1 LTPGK
6 TWQAIGRMLWGLG
19 QSPEMEEKSHT
30 ASEGQLEDRAV
41 RARGSILLRQ
51 GSSCC
56 PPGRPDIRV
65 HGPFRAPAAPFI
77 GNDQR
82 GNTLPMNTRQPM
94 RHPLHIDQEQNNVI
108 RAEVGE
114 RLRIILGLARPTK
127 VPQRIRHLLNRLAKL
142 DPEIEKKTSSS
153 IEPSANE
160 GWLRRL
166 LAVRIR

>member
-1 LTPGK
+1 
-6 TWQAIGRMLWGLG
+6 
-19 QSPEMEEKSHT
+19 
-30 ASEGQLEDRAV
+30 
-41 RARGSILLRQ
+41 
-51 GSSCC
+51 
-56 PPGRPDIRV
+56 
-65 HGPFRAPAAPFI
+65 
-77 GNDQR
+77 
-82 GNTLPMNTRQPM
+82 M

-166 LAVRIR
+166 SAVRIR